1 MIQTLQL
8 RKGKSESLRR
18 FHPWIFSGAITR
30 IPESLQE
37 GDLVRIIDENKKFMA
52 LGHYQIG
59 SIAVRVLSFTERP
72 IDKQFWVERL
82 SEAYQVRKH
91 LDLVRPDNDIYR
103 LVHGEGDQLPG
114 LIIDI

>member
-30 IPESLQE
+30 IPENLAE
-37 GDLVRIIDENKKFMA
+37 GALVRVVDENNKFMA

-59 SIAVRVLSFTERP
+59 SIAIRR
-72 IDKQFWVERL
+72 
-82 SEAYQVRKH
+82 QVYPSVSHFSGILKAM
-91 LDLVRPDNDIYR
+91 
-103 LVHGEGDQLPG
+103 
-114 LIIDI
+114 